1 MVLKTALF
9 LSGRTFV
16 GEIELFRKDTSLDDH
31 CRTLSRQLSDF
42 RKFLGPIFDTAFFV
56 SKQKFWRKNLSFKDE
71 TFYEYSQTLG
81 KNVLVFGKKRSAW
94 LSKLH
99 FTCRGELLAENQMI
113 HKDKS
118 ANYFFWTVSGNFL
131 GLCRKSLRCIFQKS
145 PFHVQRKDPKKTALL
160 KTIFFGKVKILSQI
174 FFIIAEKFQKC
185 YPYCILHVQRSFFR
199 FMKIYNSFRFLGNN
213 ISAVCLEHFRHGC
226 QNAFPR
232 VWENFLRKINQFE
245 KKVFSY
251 FFCSMSGSV
260 SDFWCIFLRHGFE
273 KYILHVMKKIS
284 RRSLRWNYI
293 ICWNFWVF
301 FSFFSG
307 FRWKKRNQCC
317 QNCNLRVQM
326 NIFGL
331 ETLF

>member
-1 MVLKTALF
+1 MIIVVLWVDSYQIFANFWAQFLRQHSLCPNRNFEGKIFLSKMKLFMNIVRHWAKMCWFLARNVRHGCQSCILRVEENFWLKIKWFTKISLLIIFSGLWVEIFWAFGEKVWGAFFKKALF
-9 LSGRTFV
+9 MSREKIL
-16 GEIELFRKDTSLDDH
+16 RKLL
-31 CRTLSRQLSDF
+31 CW
-42 RKFLGPIFDTAFFV
+42 GPF
-56 SKQKFWRKNLSFKDE
+56 
-71 TFYEYSQTLG
+71 
-81 KNVLVFGKKRSAW
+81 
-94 LSKLH
+94 
-99 FTCRGELLAENQMI
+99 
-113 HKDKS
+113 
-118 ANYFFWTVSGNFL
+118 
-131 GLCRKSLRCIFQKS
+131 
-145 PFHVQRKDPKKTALL
+145 
-160 KTIFFGKVKILSQI
+160 FFGKVKILSQI